1 MSLVVTQPRPREDKS
16 RSVAPMSFP
25 LWSIAGKRELTRSAA
40 GLVMGIGSWVERTVR
55 IEQAL
60 TDYERLLNTMQPP
73 FELLRGGPL
82 HLRGEECESQR
93 ERRDHSRKR
102 VIHGRPPSS
111 TLRRGSSVSAAR
123 LWRASRHTPDGR
135 RPPRRRRGPS
145 CPCRRA
151 PSRAP
156 TGTASRCPGGRSSP

>member
-102 VIHGRPPSS
+102 VI
-111 TLRRGSSVSAAR
+111 
-123 LWRASRHTPDGR
+123 DGR